1 MRMLGLIGGMSWE
14 STAVYYR
21 LINERVR
28 ERAGGLHSARLLL
41 WSFDFDGIAARQA
54 RADWDGAGHEL
65 AGAARRL
72 AEGGAEALVL
82 CTNTMHKVADAITRE
97 VRLPFIHLA
106 DVTAAAIR
114 AAGGRRPLLLATRY
128 TMEDDFYRGR
138 LRDRH
143 GIETLV
149 PDAAGRALVHRVIYE
164 ELCRGVVSDA
174 SRDAVLGV
182 IGDARAQGADGV
194 ILGCTELMLLIG
206 QSDCAEPVFDT
217 TRLHCDA
224 AVDFALAA

>member
-21 LINERVR
+21 LINEQVR

-54 RADWDGAGHEL
+54 AGDWDGAGKEL
-65 AGAARRL
+65 AVAAGRL
-72 AEGGAEALVL
+72 AQGGAEALVL
-82 CTNTMHKVADAITRE
+82 CTNTMHKVADAITGQ
-97 VRLPFIHLA
+97 VRLPFLHLA

-114 AAGGRRPLLLATRY
+114 DAGCRRPLLLATRY

-143 GIETLV
+143 GIDTLV
-149 PDAAGRALVHRVIYE
+149 PDASGRALVHRVIYE
-164 ELCRGVVSDA
+164 ELCRGIVSDA

-182 IGDARAQGADGV
+182 IGAARAQGADGV
-194 ILGCTELMLLIG
+194 ILGCTELMLLLD
-206 QSDCAEPVFDT
+206 QRHCAEPVFDT
-217 TRLHCDA
+217 TRLHCEA

>member
-1 MRMLGLIGGMSWE
+1 MRMLGLSGGMSWD

-21 LINERVR
+21 LINEQVR

-54 RADWDGAGHEL
+54 AGDWDGAGKEL
-65 AGAARRL
+65 AVAAGRL
-72 AEGGAEALVL
+72 AQGGAEALVL
-82 CTNTMHKVADAITRE
+82 CTNTMHKVADAITGQ
-97 VRLPFIHLA
+97 VRLPFLHLA

-114 AAGGRRPLLLATRY
+114 DAGCRRPLLLATRY

-143 GIETLV
+143 GIDTLV
-149 PDAAGRALVHRVIYE
+149 PDASGRALVHRVIYE
-164 ELCRGVVSDA
+164 ELCRGIVSDA

-182 IGDARAQGADGV
+182 IGAARAQGADGV
-194 ILGCTELMLLIG
+194 ILGCTELMLLLD
-206 QSDCAEPVFDT
+206 QRHCAEPVFDT
-217 TRLHCDA
+217 TRLHCEA